1 MSKLWY
7 LIRTASVKQGYKL
20 CRGAGGG
27 GEEDKPTEFSK
38 QERIFEQAAFLWLS
52 TEIWEQGRGND
63 VLIRYETGLWAAFC
77 ITLAKRGGEG
87 SPKVAD
93 QSVQAAV
100 CVWAAAKG
108 GTQVKQG
115 GFKWARL
122 PLQKMQRSLKGS
134 MLKWVAYVLI
144 FKDRKRCT
152 RLHLSAS
159 ISLALP

>member
-27 GEEDKPTEFSK
+27 WGR
-38 QERIFEQAAFLWLS
+38 QANRIFQTRTYIWTSCLS
-52 TEIWEQGRGND
+52 MIKHRNLGTRQGKWCFNKVWDRL
-63 VLIRYETGLWAAFC
+63 VSC
-77 ITLAKRGGEG
+77 ILHYPCKKGGEG

>member
-20 CRGAGGG
+20 CRGAGG

-77 ITLAKRGGEG
+77 ITLAKRGGRGVQKLQIKVYRLLCVCEL
-87 SPKVAD
+87 PLKVAHRSSKVD
-93 QSVQAAV
+93 LNGLDFPYRKCKDPSKAACWNGWLMSSFSRTGRDVQ
-100 CVWAAAKG
+100 
-108 GTQVKQG
+108 
-115 GFKWARL
+115 GFTCL
-122 PLQKMQRSLKGS
+122 PP
-134 MLKWVAYVLI
+134 
-144 FKDRKRCT
+144 
-152 RLHLSAS
+152 SA
-159 ISLALP
+159 